1 MKRSLT
7 FPVQVT
13 RDIKEDTTHSSVV
26 FSFCVAV
33 GSLCS
38 NDTKDY
44 LMKGSLTFPVQVTRD
59 IKEDTTHSSV
69 VFSFCV
75 AVGSLCSNDTKD

>member
-7 FPVQVT
+7 FHVQVT

-33 GSLCS
+33 GS
-38 NDTKDY
+38 
-44 LMKGSLTFPVQVTRD
+44 
-59 IKEDTTHSSV
+59 
-69 VFSFCV
+69 
-75 AVGSLCSNDTKD
+75 

>member
-26 FSFCVAV
+26 FSFCVADV
-33 GSLCS
+33 
-38 NDTKDY
+38 
-44 LMKGSLTFPVQVTRD
+44 LMIQRIT
-59 IKEDTTHSSV
+59 
-69 VFSFCV
+69 
-75 AVGSLCSNDTKD
+75 